1 MREWVGYLMRL
12 AHLMV
17 EMDGEV
23 VKSTRLQGVDMTKEI
38 DFMRWWRGA
47 CDERV
52 VWLLDKIFDH
62 SIVEMSREVVVEYLE
77 LGLYT

>member
-38 DFMRWWRGA
+38 DFMR
-47 CDERV
+47 
-52 VWLLDKIFDH
+52 
-62 SIVEMSREVVVEYLE
+62 
-77 LGLYT
+77 